1 MIKPEPMMSLPRDPT
16 ATPVAVVGR
25 RPRPKG
31 FLWHSWR
38 RLRKLVQ
45 LLPDPLF
52 RRGLRHGVGAAI
64 EHRAILAP
72 LRVASVVDV
81 GANRGQ
87 FALLALSLFPDA
99 HVHAFEPTPK
109 PLHRLCAWAAG
120 ETRLSVHRLALG
132 SEAGEVL
139 MHLSLS
145 DDNSSL
151 KQPTDRQLTEHPS
164 TPMVGS
170 MMVPLARL
178 DRVLSPAEMPRP
190 CLLKI
195 DVQGHELEVLRGCGA
210 LLDQI
215 DHVLVECSYVE
226 LYKDQALGD
235 QLAAHLTDRGF
246 VQAGISH
253 MSHGS
258 DGTLLQAD
266 LLFSRPSA

>member
-1 MIKPEPMMSLPRDPT
+1 MSLPADP
-16 ATPVAVVGR
+16 AMGR
-25 RPRPKG
+25 SARPRG
-31 FLWHSWR
+31 LLWHSWR
-38 RLRKLVQ
+38 RLRKLVR
-45 LLPDPLF
+45 LLRDPYF

-64 EHRAILAP
+64 EHQTLLAP

-109 PLHRLCAWAAG
+109 PLRRLRAWAAG
-120 ETRLSVHRLALG
+120 EPRLTLHALALG
-132 SEAGEVL
+132 SAAGEVL
-139 MHLSLS
+139 MHLSLA

-151 KQPTDRQLTEHPS
+151 KQPTGRQLAEYPS

-178 DRVLSPAEMPRP
+178 DRVLSPPDLPRP

-210 LLDQI
+210 LLDRI

-246 VQAGISH
+246 VQAGVSH
-253 MSHGS
+253 MSHGA

-266 LLFSRPSA
+266 LLFSRPPA

>member
-1 MIKPEPMMSLPRDPT
+1 MSLPADHT
-16 ATPVAVVGR
+16 ATTDAVRGR
-25 RPRPKG
+25 SARPRG

-38 RLRKLVQ
+38 RLRKFVR
-45 LLPDPLF
+45 LLADRYF

-64 EHRAILAP
+64 EHRALLAP

-99 HVHAFEPTPK
+99 PVHAFEPTPR
-109 PLHRLCAWAAG
+109 PLQRLRAWAAG
-120 ETRLSVHRLALG
+120 ESRLILHTMALG
-132 SEAGEVL
+132 ATAGEVL

-151 KQPTDRQLTEHPS
+151 KQPTDRQLAEHPA

-178 DRVLSPAEMPRP
+178 DMVLTPADLPRP

-195 DVQGHELEVLRGCGA
+195 DVQGHELEVLQGCGS
-210 LLDQI
+210 LLDAI

-226 LYKDQALGD
+226 LYKGQALGD
-235 QLAAHLTDRGF
+235 QLAAHLTQRGF
-246 VQAGISH
+246 GPAGTSH
-253 MSHGS
+253 RSYGA

-266 LLFSRPSA
+266 LLFSRPAA

>member
-1 MIKPEPMMSLPRDPT
+1 MPLPADSA
-16 ATPVAVVGR
+16 ATTDAAGGR
-25 RPRPKG
+25 SASPRG

-38 RLRKLVQ
+38 RLRKLVR
-45 LLPDPLF
+45 LLPDPYF

-64 EHRAILAP
+64 EHRALLKP

-109 PLHRLCAWAAG
+109 PLGRLRAWAAG
-120 ETRLSVHRLALG
+120 ETRLTLHAQALG
-132 SEAGEVL
+132 AMAGEVL
-139 MHLSLS
+139 MHLSRS

-151 KQPTDRQLTEHPS
+151 KQPTERQVVEHPS
-164 TPMVGS
+164 TPMIGS
-170 MMVPLARL
+170 MMVPMARL
-178 DRVLSPAEMPRP
+178 DQILSPADMPRP

-195 DVQGHELEVLRGCGA
+195 DVQGHELEVLRGCGV
-210 LLDQI
+210 LLDRV

-235 QLAAHLTDRGF
+235 QLAAHLTDRSF
-246 VQAGISH
+246 VQAGVSH
-253 MSHGS
+253 MSHGA

-266 LLFSRPSA
+266 LLFSRPPA

>member
-1 MIKPEPMMSLPRDPT
+1 MPRPPDPAARGDA
-16 ATPVAVVGR
+16 ATGHAR
-25 RPRPKG
+25 RPHG

-38 RLRKLVQ
+38 RLRKLVR

-64 EHRAILAP
+64 EHRSLLSP

-87 FALLALSLFPDA
+87 FALLALSLFPGA
-99 HVHAFEPTPK
+99 PVHAFEPTPQ
-109 PLHRLCAWAAG
+109 PLRRLRAWAVG
-120 ETRLSVHRLALG
+120 ESRLSLHEMALG
-132 SEAGEVL
+132 AMSGQVL

-151 KQPTDRQLTEHPS
+151 HQPTDRQLAEYPA
-164 TPMVGS
+164 TPLVDS
-170 MMVPLARL
+170 MMVRLARL
-178 DRVLSPAEMPRP
+178 DMVLSPADLPRP

-195 DVQGHELEVLRGCGA
+195 DVQGHEREVLEGCGA
-210 LLDQI
+210 LLDHI

-226 LYKDQALGD
+226 LYQGQVLGD
-235 QLAAHLTDRGF
+235 QLEAWLTERGLK
-246 VQAGISH
+246 QAGISH
-253 MSHGS
+253 RSFGM

-266 LLFSRPSA
+266 LLFSRPAA

>member
-1 MIKPEPMMSLPRDPT
+1 MPFSSEDADPADTAAKRPAKP
-16 ATPVAVVGR
+16 
-25 RPRPKG
+25 
-31 FLWHSWR
+31 LWHLWR
-38 RLRKLVQ
+38 RLCKLVR
-45 LLPDPLF
+45 LLPDPYF

-64 EHRAILAP
+64 EHRALLAP

-87 FALLALSLFPDA
+87 FALLALSLFPNA

-109 PLHRLCAWAAG
+109 PLRRLRAWAAG
-120 ETRLSVHRLALG
+120 ERRLTLHTLALG
-132 SEAGEVL
+132 TATGEVL

-151 KQPTDRQLTEHPS
+151 KHPTDRQLAEHPS

-178 DRVLSPAEMPRP
+178 DMVLSPADLPRP

-210 LLDQI
+210 LLDHI

-253 MSHGS
+253 MSHGA

-266 LLFSRPSA
+266 LLFSRPLA